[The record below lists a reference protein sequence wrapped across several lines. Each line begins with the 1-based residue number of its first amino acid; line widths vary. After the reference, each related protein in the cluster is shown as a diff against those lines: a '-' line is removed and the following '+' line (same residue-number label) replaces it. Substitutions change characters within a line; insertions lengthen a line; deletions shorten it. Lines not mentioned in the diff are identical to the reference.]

1 MEHCRNMGETNGWV
15 QCCYFSSVLLF
26 CLQDLPY
33 DPERTGSEK
42 QNVPEGFGGDKKT
55 GRKAGFD
62 DFNSAEF
69 TLNGAPATP
78 RKIKMLVPEYEMT
91 ETVEKTTLF
100 PESTVANPSGAFQ
113 QEITG
118 GNIVQEGLNN
128 LYENFLNRF

>member
-1 MEHCRNMGETNGWV
+1 MLRLQIPDLLKEDDPLRPYTRPELYIEAFDVEDVITASGLASPDIGNNGEGN
-15 QCCYFSSVLLF
+15 
-26 CLQDLPY
+26 
-33 DPERTGSEK
+33 
-42 QNVPEGFGGDKKT
+42 QN
-55 GRKAGFD
+55 
-62 DFNSAEF
+62 
-69 TLNGAPATP
+69 NGAASPMA
-78 RKIKMLVPEYEMT
+78 EEMT

>member
-1 MEHCRNMGETNGWV
+1 MR
-15 QCCYFSSVLLF
+15 
-26 CLQDLPY
+26 PY
-33 DPERTGSEK
+33 TRPELYIEAFDVEDVITASGLASPDIGNNVEGN
-42 QNVPEGFGGDKKT
+42 QN
-55 GRKAGFD
+55 
-62 DFNSAEF
+62 
-69 TLNGAPATP
+69 NGAASPMA
-78 RKIKMLVPEYEMT
+78 EEMT